1 MYAQRQAHERASQ
14 VAVRAGEVTRGDGP
28 QPMKRANRSWM
39 SLVTAYPATSILVG
53 INLLV
58 FALMFRSGPVI
69 PLWKSHQYGQIF
81 TAEFDLPTLWRF
93 GGFSNSMIVTGQ
105 WWRLVAACFVHASIL
120 HIAVN
125 LWCLWNLGLF
135 GEPLLG
141 KWGLFWVYLLTGVTG
156 NLLSVGWS
164 LFTRT
169 DATVVGASGAIFGIA
184 GILIVLLSNR
194 KLPIPWPELKH
205 LRAQVI
211 LFAIINLAL
220 GVAPN
225 FAGAIPVGDLARL
238 HVNPDSLPHIANGAH
253 VGGCVS
259 GLLLGLPL
267 FPKMMTGRASYRARQ
282 RVTFTVA
289 AFVLVL
295 VSYAMTNHR

>member
-1 MYAQRQAHERASQ
+1 M
-14 VAVRAGEVTRGDGP
+14 
-28 QPMKRANRSWM
+28 
-39 SLVTAYPATSILVG
+39 
-53 INLLV
+53 
-58 FALMFRSGPVI
+58 
-69 PLWKSHQYGQIF
+69 
-81 TAEFDLPTLWRF
+81 
-93 GGFSNSMIVTGQ
+93 
-105 WWRLVAACFVHASIL
+105 
-120 HIAVN
+120 
-125 LWCLWNLGLF
+125 
-135 GEPLLG
+135 
-141 KWGLFWVYLLTGVTG
+141 
-156 NLLSVGWS
+156 
-164 LFTRT
+164 
-169 DATVVGASGAIFGIA
+169 
-184 GILIVLLSNR
+184 LLSNR
-194 KLPIPWPELKH
+194 KLPIPWAELKH